1 MEDPKSSPD
10 YIPYKA
16 AKLSNLTTPNL
27 ESWVVIAHF

>member
-27 ESWVVIAHF
+27 VAHL